1 MRQASTSFSS
11 KNVEIFWGKYIENLR
26 KQRVKDSAQRWYVM
40 RAEDFIRA
48 ARGRKLLDHSAEDVN
63 HYLEEQGR
71 KAGLQGWQFLQVI
84 DAIQILL
91 ETANAPASSQV
102 NWDYW
107 RNSAQEL
114 ADSHP
119 TIARTGGILPTTES
133 TGRMPLLDAV
143 RLRYGSSLDELVVVI
158 RQRNYSIRTEQAYLS
173 WVCRFLLFA
182 GKRRGKRGQV

>member
-1 MRQASTSFSS
+1 MMRQASASFSS

-102 NWDYW
+102 NWEYW

-119 TIARTGGILPTTES
+119 TIARTGGI
-133 TGRMPLLDAV
+133 
-143 RLRYGSSLDELVVVI
+143 
-158 RQRNYSIRTEQAYLS
+158 
-173 WVCRFLLFA
+173 
-182 GKRRGKRGQV
+182 